1 MDFEAKTAQCAPFAF
16 WLRAAGWRGLAV
28 ILPVVVAIHVWAAAV
43 TIRYSNQDAT
53 ASDQGAEMWLAA
65 TARGDVLPQR
75 TDGVR
80 HPLFSWVARSFYT
93 EDKAEF
99 FARGKWLNTAI
110 CVVFLAV
117 LGTAVARWLDPLALA
132 NLLLLASLGILL
144 VRGTYFQPEPLYYA
158 TSFLAAVLAW
168 RLLGG
173 GALWLWAV
181 FGVVCGLAYLS
192 KPSLQ
197 PLLIVFCAAFV
208 FRALLAWR
216 GSGWSVAG
224 NVGGLALA
232 LGILGVMLVPLAMFS
247 ASHFGK
253 PLFNYTKY
261 WMWMDDFETEAWPWQ
276 DKYPGG
282 VQLKTLPPEETPSL
296 GWYFKRHGAADFFRR
311 LAGGMQGVTVR
322 FFFPEE
328 KVKSGA
334 FFWRKDGGK
343 KGWQQ
348 PLAHRGVY
356 VLALGLLAAGLAVAA
371 RRNMPDLMR
380 DPDVLARTAFVA
392 MVAGIY
398 VGLYGW
404 YWPIGRGDRF
414 MGSLWIPCL
423 MLLIWLAWS
432 VRKMTSSRT
441 TDVVY
446 LGMHA
451 AILLSV
457 LLQVTGMFWKFQQ
470 GIYLVTKN

>member
-1 MDFEAKTAQCAPFAF
+1 MAGSAAPW
-16 WLRAAGWRGLAV
+16 WLRPAGWRGLAV
-28 ILPVVVAIHVWAAAV
+28 ILPVVVAIHVFAAAV
-43 TIRYSNQDAT
+43 TIRHSNQDER

-80 HPLFSWVARSFYT
+80 HPLFSWVARHFYT

-99 FARGKWLNTAI
+99 FARGKWLNTAV
-110 CVVFLAV
+110 CVVFLGV
-117 LGTAVARWLDPLALA
+117 LGLGVVRWLDPLALA
-132 NLLLLASLGILL
+132 NVLLLASLGILL
-144 VRGTYFQPEPLYYA
+144 VRGTYFQPEPLYYLF
-158 TSFLAAVLAW
+158 SFLAAALGW
-168 RLLGG
+168 RLLRGG
-173 GALWLWAV
+173 GWRMWVV

-192 KPSLQ
+192 KPSLA
-197 PLLIVFCAAFV
+197 PFLIVFCAAFV
-208 FRALLAWR
+208 LRTVLALR
-216 GSGWSVAG
+216 GGGWNVRR

-232 LGILGVMLVPLAMFS
+232 LGLLGVMLVPLALFS

-261 WMWMDDFETEAWPWQ
+261 WMWMDDFETEAWPFQ

-282 VQLKTLPPEETPSL
+282 VQLKSLPPEETPSL
-296 GWYFKRHGAADFFRR
+296 GWYFKRHGAGDFFQR
-311 LAGGMQGVTVR
+311 LAEGMSGVTVR

-328 KVKSGA
+328 RLKAGA

-356 VLALGLLAAGLAVAA
+356 MLALAGLAVGLTVAG
-371 RRNMPDLMR
+371 RKNLPDLVR
-380 DPDVLARTAFVA
+380 DPTVVARAAFVA

-404 YWPIGRGDRF
+404 YWPIGKGDRF

-423 MLLIWLAWS
+423 VLVVWLGWAA
-432 VRKMTSSRT
+432 RKKAASRVA
-441 TDVVY
+441 DGVYGVV
-446 LGMHA
+446 HA
-451 AILLSV
+451 AILVSV
-457 LLQVTGMFWKFQQ
+457 LLQVAGMFWKFQQ

>member
-1 MDFEAKTAQCAPFAF
+1 
-16 WLRAAGWRGLAV
+16 
-28 ILPVVVAIHVWAAAV
+28 
-43 TIRYSNQDAT
+43 
-53 ASDQGAEMWLAA
+53 
-65 TARGDVLPQR
+65 
-75 TDGVR
+75 
-80 HPLFSWVARSFYT
+80 
-93 EDKAEF
+93 
-99 FARGKWLNTAI
+99 
-110 CVVFLAV
+110 
-117 LGTAVARWLDPLALA
+117 
-132 NLLLLASLGILL
+132 
-144 VRGTYFQPEPLYYA
+144 
-158 TSFLAAVLAW
+158 
-168 RLLGG
+168 
-173 GALWLWAV
+173 LWLWAV

-197 PLLIVFCAAFV
+197 PLLMVFGAAFV

-224 NVGGLALA
+224 NVGGLVLA

-296 GWYFKRHGAADFFRR
+296 GWYFQRHGTGDFVRR

-328 KVKSGA
+328 RVKGGA

-356 VLALGLLAAGLAVAA
+356 VIVLAGLATGLAVAA
-371 RRNMPDLMR
+371 RKSLGGVLRSPDAWVR
-380 DPDVLARTAFVA
+380 AAFVA

-398 VGLYGW
+398 IGLYGW
-404 YWPIGRGDRF
+404 YWPIGKGDRF
-414 MGSLWIPCL
+414 MGSLWVPCVF
-423 MLLIWLAWS
+423 LLVWLAWS
-432 VRKMTSSRT
+432 LRERLGSRRGNW
-441 TDVVY
+441 VY
-446 LGMHA
+446 AGVQA
-451 AILLSV
+451 AVLVSV
-457 LLQVTGMFWKFQQ
+457 LLQTVGMFWKFQQ